1 MIHYKELYFKMFS
14 AAADA
19 LDALNDMNIGQAKEI
34 LLKAQLEAE
43 EAHMEEPTGVLC
55 DYLEK
60 L

>member
-1 MIHYKELYFKMFS
+1 MIHYKELYHKLFA
-14 AAADA
+14 AAADT

-43 EAHMEEPTGVLC
+43 EVHMEEPTGILC